1 MSTADPAPESRH
13 EAETAGS
20 GSNSGSSSGSGSD
33 RSAHPRDKGPAPR
46 PLAGRVVLV
55 PRLREPDPLARALRT
70 AGAAALCAAEL
81 APCFPYHTKFLR

>member
-13 EAETAGS
+13 EAETAGAGSNS
-20 GSNSGSSSGSGSD
+20 GSSSGSDSGSSSGSGSD

-55 PRLREPDPLARALRT
+55 PRLREP
-70 AGAAALCAAEL
+70 
-81 APCFPYHTKFLR
+81 